1 MNTTE
6 KLSKVYKNI
15 DQLNAEDPNIEIV
28 NNKEIAKELIYGM
41 RMTEML
47 NEFEPE
53 ASLALNIAARGQH
66 ICRWEIP
73 RKDYEMNRVGYL
85 TWRKDLKKFHA
96 EKLKTILTELD
107 FETEIINRVSFL
119 IEKKKLKKDNET
131 QTLEDVICLVF
142 LKYYYESFYVKHND
156 EKVIDIIQ
164 KTWKKM
170 SEKGHEKALKIS
182 YSKNGLEL
190 IKKAL
195 GA

>member
-1 MNTTE
+1 MNFTE
-6 KLSKVYKNI
+6 KINKVYKNI
-15 DQLNAEDPNIEIV
+15 DQLNAKDPNIETV
-28 NNKEIAKELIYGM
+28 NNKEVAKELIYGI

-47 NEFEPE
+47 SEFEPE
-53 ASLALNIAARGQH
+53 ASLALKIAARGQH

-131 QTLEDVICLVF
+131 QSLEDVICLVF
-142 LKYYYESFYVKHND
+142 LKYYYESFYVKHD
-156 EKVIDIIQ
+156 EGKVIDIIQ
-164 KTWKKM
+164 KTWRKM
-170 SEKGHEKALKIS
+170 SERGHEQALKLT
-182 YSKNGLEL
+182 YSENGLEL

-195 GA
+195 SA